1 MGGGITELAKRDT
14 IKWMDDWKD
23 RISVNP
29 AVCHGKACIR
39 GTRIMVSV
47 ILDNVAAGVPSAE
60 ILASYPGIKSED
72 IHAAL
77 AYAAEL
83 VREGVIDLPAELT
96 T

>member
-1 MGGGITELAKRDT
+1 MRSME
-14 IKWMDDWKD
+14 DWKEH
-23 RISVNP
+23 ISVDP

-47 ILDNVAAGVPSAE
+47 ILDNVAAGVPWSE
-60 ILASYPGIKSED
+60 ILASYPSVTLED

-83 VREGVIDLPAELT
+83 AREGSIDLPAELT
-96 T
+96 V